1 MAVLKVEKVVSA
13 LPGTLA
19 ADTIYCVRV
28 GAGFDL
34 YVTDT
39 TGAIAYQVNQ
49 AAGAGETF
57 AGSRWLFSD
66 FYNSD
71 ATANPPFTITAISL
85 GTFTTAPAVANALAQ
100 GTLLLRSSFIAN
112 SGVRIV
118 TTQPIISASG
128 LAFRAIAYLP
138 TLATRTLRVGFHDAT
153 TSTDAVDGA
162 YFEVTNLTVVAK
174 TASNSTRTTSGTTFV
189 LTAATFYVFDIEYVS
204 ATSVRFRV
212 SQLSDGTLVY
222 DQTIS
227 TNVPS
232 AIARAFF
239 PSLVVT
245 NSATTASDLML
256 IDYMGFGPSKPSYIR
271 MPFVAGV

>member
-19 ADTIYCVRV
+19 ANTIYFVRV

-34 YVTDT
+34 YTTDS

-49 AAGAGETF
+49 AAGGGETF
-57 AGSRWLFSD
+57 AGSRWKFSD
-66 FYNSD
+66 FDNSA
-71 ATANPPFTITAISL
+71 ATGNPPFTVTALST
-85 GTFTTAPAVANALAQ
+85 GTFTTAPAVADALAQ
-100 GTLLLRSSFIAN
+100 GTLLLRCSTTAN
-112 SGVRIV
+112 SGVRIA
-118 TTQPIISASG
+118 TTQPTISASG

-212 SQLSDGTLVY
+212 SQLSNGTLVY

-239 PSLVVT
+239 PSLIVT
-245 NSATTASDLML
+245 NSATTAADLML
-256 IDYMGFGPSKPSYIR
+256 IDYMGFGPAKPSYIK
-271 MPFVAGV
+271 MPFVAGA

>member
-13 LPGTLA
+13 LPGTLV
-19 ADTIYCVRV
+19 ADTIYFVRV
-28 GAGFDL
+28 GTGFDL
-34 YVTDT
+34 YVTDS

-57 AGSRWLFSD
+57 AGSRWRDSD
-66 FYNSD
+66 FYNSA
-71 ATANPPFTITAISL
+71 ATANPPFTLTAISS
-85 GTFTTAPAVANALAQ
+85 GTFNIAPAVADVLAQ
-100 GTLLLRSSFIAN
+100 GTLLLRSSATAN
-112 SGVRIV
+112 SGVRIA
-118 TTQPIISASG
+118 TTQPVISANG
-128 LAFRAIAYLP
+128 LAFRAILYLP
-138 TLATRTLRVGFHDAT
+138 TLTTRTLRVGYHDAT
-153 TSTDAVDGA
+153 TVTDAVDGA
-162 YFEVTNLTVVAK
+162 YFEITSLTVVAK
-174 TASNSTRTTSGTTFV
+174 TSSNSTRTTSGTTFA
-189 LTAATFYVFDIEYVS
+189 LTADTFYVFDIEYVS

-212 SQLSDGTLVY
+212 SQLSNGTLVY

-232 AIARAFF
+232 GIARAFV

-245 NSATTASDLML
+245 NSAATATNLAL

>member
-19 ADTIYCVRV
+19 PDTIYLVRV
-28 GAGFDL
+28 GTGFDL
-34 YVTDT
+34 YSTDS
-39 TGAIAYQVNQ
+39 TGAIAYQNNMR
-49 AAGAGETF
+49 GETF

-66 FYNSD
+66 FNNTA
-71 ATANPPFTITAISL
+71 ATGNPPFTVTALST
-85 GTFTTAPAVANALAQ
+85 GTFTTAPAVADALAQ
-100 GTLLLRSSFIAN
+100 GTLLLRGSNTAN
-112 SGVRIV
+112 SGVRIA
-118 TTQPIISASG
+118 TTQPWISASG

-212 SQLSDGTLVY
+212 SQLSNGTLVY

-245 NSATTASDLML
+245 KSSGPASDLML
-256 IDYMGFGPSKPSYIR
+256 IDYMGFGPAKPSYIK
-271 MPFVAGV
+271 MPFVAGA